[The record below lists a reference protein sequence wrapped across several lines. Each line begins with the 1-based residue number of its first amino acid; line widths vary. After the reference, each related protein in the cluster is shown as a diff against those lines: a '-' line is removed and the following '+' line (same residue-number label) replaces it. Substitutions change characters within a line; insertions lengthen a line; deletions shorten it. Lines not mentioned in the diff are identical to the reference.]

1 MKSYKKRNRRGGSS
15 PNGSN
20 GQSTDITTQNNSAN
34 LGERKNGISS
44 NPASLASLMVFLG
57 PYILLSFFFILSIFS
72 ISVKGIMF
80 LICVMVLYVFIYG
93 LQKFS
98 ILKQDSSMRVCN
110 FFGMAGI
117 FDLPTFSTALYAF
130 TIMYLLMPMI
140 GKKLQNIAII
150 IFLAIVLVF
159 DAIIK
164 LSNNCTNLMGIIFG
178 LIIGL
183 LLGILAIISVSHMNP
198 DFVFYSEYVSDK
210 LACSVPGTQK
220 FKCTVLS
227 GGIPIAETNI

>member
-1 MKSYKKRNRRGGSS
+1 MKSYKKRNRRGGSTPS
-15 PNGSN
+15 TSN
-20 GQSTDITTQNNSAN
+20 VQSTDITTQNNSAN

-80 LICVMVLYVFIYG
+80 LICVMVLYFIIYM

-117 FDLPTFSTALYAF
+117 FDLPAFSSALYAF

-150 IFLAIVLVF
+150 IFLSIIFIF

-164 LSNNCTNLMGIIFG
+164 LSNNCTTLMGVVFG
-178 LIIGL
+178 AIIGL
-183 LLGILAIISVSHMNP
+183 FIGNLAVFTVSQMNP

-227 GGIPIAETNI
+227 GGVPIAETNI

>member
-1 MKSYKKRNRRGGSS
+1 MKSYQKRNRRGGSN
-15 PNGSN
+15 PNGTS
-20 GQSTDITTQNNSAN
+20 GPSTDITTQNNSAN

-57 PYILLSFFFILSIFS
+57 PYILLSFFFILSVFT

-80 LICVMVLYVFIYG
+80 LICVIILYAIIYA
-93 LQKFS
+93 LQFVS

-117 FDLPTFSTALYAF
+117 FDLPAFSTALYAF

-140 GKKLQNIAII
+140 GKKLQNTAII

-164 LSNNCTNLMGIIFG
+164 SSNNCTNLMGIVFG

-183 LLGILAIISVSHMNP
+183 FFGNLAVFAVSQMNP

-210 LACSVPGTQK
+210 LACSIPGTQK

-227 GGIPIAETNI
+227 GGVPIAETNI